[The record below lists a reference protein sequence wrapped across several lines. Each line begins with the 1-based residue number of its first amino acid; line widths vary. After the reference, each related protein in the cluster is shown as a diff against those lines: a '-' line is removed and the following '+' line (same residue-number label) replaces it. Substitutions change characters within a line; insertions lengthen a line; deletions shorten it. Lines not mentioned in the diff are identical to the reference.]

1 MEAIMPSVFMEGDP
15 TPMRPM
21 ASHGVLLGFSVART
35 LWRFGFVPNSD
46 LARAFGVAAD
56 RPLWV
61 LCLLNGRPLETALL
75 RWEDQP
81 PARFLSVLEVRVA

>member
-1 MEAIMPSVFMEGDP
+1 VEAIMPRVFMDDDP
-15 TPMRPM
+15 IPHRPM
-21 ASHGVLLGFSVART
+21 ASHGVLIGFSLART
-35 LWRFGFVPNSD
+35 LWRFGFVPDSD
-46 LARAFGVAAD
+46 IAQAFGVYAA

-61 LCLLNGRPLETALL
+61 LCMVNGRPLETALL